1 MKLFTKLFLTFAL
14 LCFANVVFATED
26 DTLPLDI
33 QFGPGYNDTSVQTY
47 TDTWTATKDGKTWTI
62 TNFNNNK
69 NGWNSIKCGRK
80 NNASVATIASPAIN
94 AVVTNYVVTVA
105 KASNVNSAKLTIK
118 NGEEQ
123 VGEDI
128 DITEN
133 FVAGDVNVPVETQ
146 KGYSYILT
154 IDNASASANG
164 SVEITKIALY
174 GEGQYSDVHIENTAE
189 TAYTVAKAFELI
201 DAGQALNE
209 TVFVKGIIS
218 KIDSVNTDLGFI
230 TYWISDNGSTEGQ
243 QLECYK
249 GKTIEGVAL
258 ADIEVGAQVIVTGN
272 LKKYGQIYEFDAN
285 NTIAAYVAPVKP
297 LFADG
302 KYYIY
307 NKGIQKYLAA
317 GANWGTHAVV
327 NADGLDYD
335 IVFADGKYTINSQVS
350 NGGTNYFLNGS
361 AADGPWND
369 GGAYGW
375 TINEVSEG
383 VYTISNGTKFI
394 AAGDND
400 VVTLVDEATSEAAQW
415 TFVAAADRDA
425 ANIASLAAAT
435 AENGVDAT
443 FFIKGANFNRN
454 DLRNNAW
461 THTKNG
467 GNETFA
473 GPSENRNT
481 YGCEYWN
488 NTFEVSQT
496 ITNLPE
502 GVYEFSIAGFATNG
516 TAKLFANETEADF
529 ANTSA
534 NGKDFRGVLDAIAAG
549 EFTGNTTGKV
559 MVIDGNALKIGV
571 KRTVNQAADWTA
583 FDNARL
589 TYWGAIPAEAFKPA
603 YEDALAAAQAALTN
617 EDYTAVTG
625 SERTALAKAIEDY
638 TTVEET
644 ADAYKAAIAAL
655 TAATT
660 TFTGAKG
667 AYTAL
672 ANAKAEMAEVSY
684 PYAAAAKKSA
694 AEAAL
699 NATAASAEDATAKTA
714 AIETAFRQYAESSA
728 LLEGTFGAVNV
739 TDSIV
744 NPNAQEDIAEP
755 WIVVKGEGSGGSL
768 KVLDGEPLTDG
779 EGNSAY
785 KYFDGGDWGANAW
798 DVALEQ
804 TIDLPAGKYYLTA
817 AGRASADVELTLF
830 AGENTAKIAAV
841 GAQGALFGRGWSD
854 ASVEFEMAEAGDIT
868 IGVRGVTSVVQNWMS
883 FTRFRL
889 VKFGE
894 PGEDAAEITVPEGM
908 ENLIENGNLAG
919 ESVVSFVAKEAPAS
933 APSPAKIVAMA
944 GKDLSRGIVVKSA
957 DNPSQAWDT
966 QFWINLKQELPV
978 GAKLHVE
985 FDYAANK
992 TAKVTTQTHAA
1003 PGSYKG
1009 GFGPEM
1015 SFTTEWKNFS
1025 LDYDVTAAG
1034 IQSIA
1039 FNLAEEKTATEYY
1052 FDNFGVWAEMPA
1064 EVTWKDIIVNGDM
1077 EGDDPTCFFVT
1088 EQGVGGPF
1096 VATITDGIGKDN
1108 SKAVKVQSA
1117 DSPTNNWDTQFFIRL
1132 PYQLP
1137 AGTRYKLSFDYKA
1150 DKAGDFESQSHAEP
1164 GQYIHWAAVGSG
1176 SFSTE
1181 WQTYTTEGA
1190 IPSEC
1195 DGTQADGGFLKIF
1208 QTIAFNLAL
1217 NKTATQFIFDNVK
1230 FEVDE
1235 TIIETLVKNPYCAAD
1250 AKLAEAP
1257 EGWTNLITNG
1267 NLANEDVTSF
1277 VAKEAPS
1284 SDIVGARIVAGA
1296 GKDYSHG
1303 IQVVAPAKV
1312 KDAWESQF
1320 WIKVSE
1326 PLVEGTKLHVEFDYK
1341 ADKAA
1346 SAETQAHAAPGG
1358 YQHWAA
1364 IGTVNFTTE
1373 WQHYTADVDITA
1385 AMAKGNDGNGTGT
1398 GVMSIAFNLSQ
1409 ADKDVVYS
1417 FDNFG
1422 VWSQVPVIDGIN
1434 TAKTDKNAEGVYNL
1448 NGQKVMKA
1456 QKGLYIING
1465 KKVVK

>member
-14 LCFANVVFATED
+14 LCFAGVYSAFAGTEVTLTPADLEAVTEQAFSGSKGDVSISCTTGTVTED
-26 DTLPLDI
+26 QIRVFKNQTITFSSTKDI
-33 QFGPGYNDTSVQTY
+33 EKIVFTCTAKGTAKYGPGCFNAQDGYTFDAEGPTGTWEGTATSVAFTAETNQVRLTQVVITLADDEPGPVEPALADGTY
-47 TDTWTATKDGKTWTI
+47 YIKNVASG
-62 TNFNNNK
+62 NFFT
-69 NGWNSIKCGRK
+69 GANSWGTQ
-80 NNASVATIASPAIN
+80 ASVAPSGAPFEVAI
-94 AVVTNYVVTVA
+94 
-105 KASNVNSAKLTIK
+105 LPE
-118 NGEEQ
+118 G
-123 VGEDI
+123 G
-128 DITEN
+128 
-133 FVAGDVNVPVETQ
+133 
-146 KGYSYILT
+146 GYSLKYPLSTVGNKFLGSNLYVDSTTPDGGFAIEKNEDNTYVIKLAGKYI
-154 IDNASASANG
+154 A
-164 SVEITKIALY
+164 
-174 GEGQYSDVHIENTAE
+174 EGTE
-189 TAYTVAKAFELI
+189 K
-201 DAGQALNE
+201 
-209 TVFVKGIIS
+209 
-218 KIDSVNTDLGFI
+218 
-230 TYWISDNGSTEGQ
+230 GSTNDAIAIQTDELTDAAKWQ
-243 QLECYK
+243 FLTFE
-249 GKTIEGVAL
+249 EAVA
-258 ADIEVGAQVIVTGN
+258 AMKSGTNVGAT
-272 LKKYGQIYEFDAN
+272 FM
-285 NTIAAYVAPVKP
+285 
-297 LFADG
+297 
-302 KYYIY
+302 
-307 NKGIQKYLAA
+307 
-317 GANWGTHAVV
+317 
-327 NADGLDYD
+327 
-335 IVFADGKYTINSQVS
+335 
-350 NGGTNYFLNGS
+350 
-361 AADGPWND
+361 
-369 GGAYGW
+369 
-375 TINEVSEG
+375 
-383 VYTISNGTKFI
+383 ISNP
-394 AAGDND
+394 
-400 VVTLVDEATSEAAQW
+400 
-415 TFVAAADRDA
+415 
-425 ANIASLAAAT
+425 
-435 AENGVDAT
+435 
-443 FFIKGANFNRN
+443 NFNRN
-454 DLRNNAW
+454 TSTAAW
-461 THTKNG
+461 TVSADCTNKNLG
-467 GNETFA
+467 GGDNNNFCAESYHSPFTISQVLANVPAGKYQMTAQGFYRQDGDVVEDAPVFFA
-473 GPSENRNT
+473 NDKTAAVPAKTGSENSMNDASASFSAGQ
-481 YGCEYWN
+481 Y
-488 NTFEVSQT
+488 T
-496 ITNLPE
+496 IEP
-502 GVYEFSIAGFATNG
+502 I
-516 TAKLFANETEADF
+516 
-529 ANTSA
+529 
-534 NGKDFRGVLDAIAAG
+534 
-549 EFTGNTTGKV
+549 EFTIFEDGQLTIGIKNSNASQW
-559 MVIDGNALKIGV
+559 VI
-571 KRTVNQAADWTA
+571 W
-583 FDNARL
+583 DNFQL
-589 TYWGAIPAEAFKPA
+589 TYLTSEIPASEFEPA
-603 YEDALAAAQAALTN
+603 YNEALAAAQAALDN
-617 EDYTAVTG
+617 EDYAAVTG
-625 SERTALAKAIEDY
+625 AERTALAKAIADY
-638 TTVEET
+638 TTIEEPTVEL
-644 ADAYKAAIAAL
+644 YKAAIAAL
-655 TAATT
+655 TAATNA
-660 TFTGAKG
+660 FTGAKG

-699 NATAASAEDATAKTA
+699 NATAASAEDATAKIA

-868 IGVRGVTSVVQNWMS
+868 IGVRGVTSVVRNWMS

-894 PGEDAAEITVPEGM
+894 PGEDAAEIAVPEGM

-1025 LDYDVTAAG
+1025 LDYEVTAAG

-1117 DSPTNNWDTQFFIRL
+1117 DSPAQDWDTQFFIRL

-1150 DKAGDFESQSHAEP
+1150 DKAGDFDTQAHAEP
-1164 GQYIHWAAVGSG
+1164 GQYIHYTLAGSG
-1176 SFSTE
+1176 SFAEE
-1181 WQTYTTEGA
+1181 WKTYTTEGA
-1190 IPSEC
+1190 VPTEC
-1195 DGTQADGGFLKIF
+1195 NGNDNNGGYKNIF
-1208 QTIAFNLAL
+1208 QTIAFNLAK
-1217 NKTATQFIFDNVK
+1217 NKVATEFIFDNVK

-1373 WQHYTADVDITA
+1373 WQHYSADVDITA

-1398 GVMSIAFNLSQ
+1398 GVLSIAFNLSQ
-1409 ADKDVVYS
+1409 AEKDVVYS

-1422 VWSQVPVIDGIN
+1422 VWSQVPVVNGIN

>member
-33 QFGPGYNDTSVQTY
+33 QFGPDYNDASVQTY

-69 NGWNSIKCGRK
+69 NGWTSIKCGRK

-218 KIDSVNTDLGFI
+218 KIDSINTDLGFI

-394 AAGDND
+394 AASDND

-461 THTKNG
+461 THTRTG

-473 GPSENRNT
+473 GPGEDRNT

-496 ITNLPE
+496 IANLPE
-502 GVYEFSIAGFATNG
+502 GIYEFSIAGFATNG

-529 ANTSA
+529 VNTGA

-571 KRTVNQAADWTA
+571 KRTVNQAADWTT

-603 YEDALAAAQAALTN
+603 YEEALAAAKAALEN
-617 EDYTAVTG
+617 EDYAAVTG

-655 TAATT
+655 GAATT
-660 TFTGAKG
+660 TFTS
-667 AYTAL
+667 
-672 ANAKAEMAEVSY
+672 AKADYEALTAAKAVVKAIDFTAY
-684 PYAAAAKKSA
+684 PYASEAKIAAANAA
-694 AEAAL
+694 AEATATSAADAKAKVQAAY
-699 NATAASAEDATAKTA
+699 NAARTAV
-714 AIETAFRQYAESSA
+714 ESNA
-728 LLEGTFGAVNV
+728 LLEGTYGAVNYS
-739 TDSIV
+739 DSIADL
-744 NPNAQEDIAEP
+744 NADKNIWTSGSIGTNQ
-755 WIVVKGEGSGGSL
+755 GEGYTDGAGEVCG
-768 KVLDGEPLTDG
+768 KYLDGG
-779 EGNSAY
+779 WSSSA
-785 KYFDGGDWGANAW
+785 GVN
-798 DVALEQ
+798 
-804 TIDLPAGKYYLTA
+804 IDLVKKIVLPAGKYILTTTA
-817 AGRASADVELTLF
+817 RGSNDLTEYTMSIADQTVNLSHIGAGVNDGV
-830 AGENTAKIAAV
+830 
-841 GAQGALFGRGWSD
+841 FGRGWND
-854 ASVEFEMAEAGDIT
+854 AFVVFETTGDSLTIEVKAKSEAYY
-868 IGVRGVTSVVQNWMS
+868 NWIS
-883 FTRFRL
+883 INRFRL
-889 VKFGE
+889 AQFGVVNDDD
-894 PGEDAAEITVPEGM
+894 PEITVPEGKT
-908 ENLIENGNLAG
+908 NLIVNGNLA
-919 ESVVSFVAKEAPAS
+919 SDDVTSFVAKEAPSNETTGAT
-933 APSPAKIVAMA
+933 IVAGA
-944 GKDLSRGIVVKSA
+944 GKNNSRGIVVKSA
-957 DNPSQAWDT
+957 DRTVTGQDDEGKDVWSGADWDT
-966 QFWINLKQELPV
+966 QFWINLSEALPA
-978 GAKLHVE
+978 GSKLHVE

-992 TAKVTTQTHAA
+992 AASAGTQAHGN
-1003 PGSYKG
+1003 PGDYQHWAG
-1009 GFGPEM
+1009 IGDVN
-1015 SFTTEWKNFS
+1015 FTTEWQHFS
-1025 LDYDVTAAG
+1025 TEVEVSADMATGNGGKGLK
-1034 IQSIA
+1034 SIA
-1039 FNLAEEKTATEYY
+1039 FNLAVEKSATEYY
-1052 FDNFGVWAEMPA
+1052 FDNFGVWAEIP
-1064 EVTWKDIIVNGDM
+1064 EPVKEWENIIVNSDM
-1077 EGDDPTCFFVT
+1077 EGESFECFYLT
-1088 EQGVGGPF
+1088 EQGIGGPF
-1096 VATITDGIGKDN
+1096 VAKPTNGIGKDG
-1108 SKAVKVQSA
+1108 SKAVKVESA
-1117 DSPTNNWDTQFFIRL
+1117 DGPTNTWDTQFFVRL

-1137 AGTRYKLSFDYKA
+1137 AGTAYKVSFDYKA
-1150 DKAGDFESQSHAEP
+1150 ASAAKATTQAHANPGD
-1164 GQYIHWAAVGSG
+1164 YIHYIGIGDVN
-1176 SFSTE
+1176 FTTD
-1181 WQTYTTEGA
+1181 WQTYEVESIISGDQ
-1190 IPSEC
+1190 SK
-1195 DGTQADGGFLKIF
+1195 ADKPM
-1208 QTIAFNLAL
+1208 QSIAFNLAEVA
-1217 NKTATQFIFDNVK
+1217 TANTYIFDNVK
-1230 FEVDE
+1230 FFVPKDVISTLTKNPATNPQEYPGDPNG
-1235 TIIETLVKNPYCAAD
+1235 IETVK
-1250 AKLAEAP
+1250 
-1257 EGWTNLITNG
+1257 
-1267 NLANEDVTSF
+1267 
-1277 VAKEAPS
+1277 
-1284 SDIVGARIVAGA
+1284 
-1296 GKDYSHG
+1296 
-1303 IQVVAPAKV
+1303 
-1312 KDAWESQF
+1312 
-1320 WIKVSE
+1320 SE
-1326 PLVEGTKLHVEFDYK
+1326 
-1341 ADKAA
+1341 
-1346 SAETQAHAAPGG
+1346 
-1358 YQHWAA
+1358 
-1364 IGTVNFTTE
+1364 
-1373 WQHYTADVDITA
+1373 
-1385 AMAKGNDGNGTGT
+1385 
-1398 GVMSIAFNLSQ
+1398 
-1409 ADKDVVYS
+1409 
-1417 FDNFG
+1417 
-1422 VWSQVPVIDGIN
+1422 
-1434 TAKTDKNAEGVYNL
+1434 KNAEGIFNL